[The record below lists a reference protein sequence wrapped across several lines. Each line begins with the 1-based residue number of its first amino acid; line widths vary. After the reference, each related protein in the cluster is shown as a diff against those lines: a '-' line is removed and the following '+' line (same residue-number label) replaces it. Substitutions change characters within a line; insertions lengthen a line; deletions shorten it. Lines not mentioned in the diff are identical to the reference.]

1 MPRSTPFLTLLQLA
15 IAIAAAIGLRAAT
28 DWPALGCLALGVV
41 ASYPAAWLVALI
53 VGALR

>member
-28 DWPALGCLALGVV
+28 DWPALGCVALGAA
-41 ASYPAAWLVALI
+41 ASYPAAWVVAI
-53 VGALR
+53 VVGALR